1 MGRQGEREGQ
11 KESVCCD
18 TNNARSD
25 KNRRAKGREKEEGER
40 KERDKRRRG
49 GKPEARAGAS
59 ATKVLLAYISRAAY
73 AAQSISENL
82 SRRIASD
89 CIAADPYGLRGPYGH
104 GLPRKWDRGYTH
116 TMGEI
121 QKESTG
127 GKERE
132 RERGESM
139 VASQTQRV

>member
-1 MGRQGEREGQ
+1 M
-11 KESVCCD
+11 K
-18 TNNARSD
+18 
-25 KNRRAKGREKEEGER
+25 KGRKT
-40 KERDKRRRG
+40 
-49 GKPEARAGAS
+49 GAS

-132 RERGESM
+132 RERRRIYGGESDP
-139 VASQTQRV
+139 TRVIIGQIAMRMDEL